1 MKKGFTLIE
10 LIISIALYSIILVMI
25 SSTFFAV
32 AKLGDMISNNS
43 NSKSEIYLLEKIIKK
58 ELYSGSVIT
67 TDEDDLFNID
77 GYSYTFNEHQ
87 FIKNDEVIFSNQSII
102 DIEVENIEVEN
113 IPYKFISVKIRY
125 EFNGKEEVILI
136 QKMIT

>member
-43 NSKSEIYLLEKIIKK
+43 NSKSEIYLLEKNNKKRIIQW
-58 ELYSGSVIT
+58 I
-67 TDEDDLFNID
+67 
-77 GYSYTFNEHQ
+77 
-87 FIKNDEVIFSNQSII
+87 SN
-102 DIEVENIEVEN
+102 N
-113 IPYKFISVKIRY
+113 Y
-125 EFNGKEEVILI
+125 GM
-136 QKMIT
+136 KMIYLILMAIPILLMNINS

>member
-1 MKKGFTLIE
+1 ME
-10 LIISIALYSIILVMI
+10 IIS
-25 SSTFFAV
+25 
-32 AKLGDMISNNS
+32 NS

-87 FIKNDEVIFSNQSII
+87 FMKNDEVIFSNQSII
-102 DIEVENIEVEN
+102 DIEVKNITD
-113 IPYKFISVKIRY
+113 KFISVKLIRVKLFY
-125 EFNGKEEVILI
+125 EFNGKVEVILI

>member
-1 MKKGFTLIE
+1 MK
-10 LIISIALYSIILVMI
+10 
-25 SSTFFAV
+25 
-32 AKLGDMISNNS
+32 NN
-43 NSKSEIYLLEKIIKK
+43 KK

-87 FIKNDEVIFSNQSII
+87 FMKNDEVIFSNQSII
-102 DIEVENIEVEN
+102 DIEVKNITDN
-113 IPYKFISVKIRY
+113 FISVKLKY
-125 EFNGKEEVILI
+125 EFNGKVEVILI

>member
-67 TDEDDLFNID
+67 TNEDSLFNID
-77 GYSYTFNEHQ
+77 GYTYTFNEHQ

-102 DIEVENIEVEN
+102 DIEVENITDKD
-113 IPYKFISVKIRY
+113 KFISVKLIY
-125 EFNGKEEVILI
+125 ELNGKVEVILI
-136 QKMIT
+136 QKIIT

>member
-67 TDEDDLFNID
+67 TNEDSLFNID
-77 GYSYTFNEHQ
+77 GDTYTFNEHR

-102 DIEVENIEVEN
+102 DIEVKNITD
-113 IPYKFISVKIRY
+113 KFISVKLTY
-125 EFNGKEEVILI
+125 EFNGKVEVILI

>member
-67 TDEDDLFNID
+67 TDEDYLFDID
-77 GYSYTFNEHQ
+77 GDTYTFNEHQ

-102 DIEVENIEVEN
+102 DIEVKNITD
-113 IPYKFISVKIRY
+113 KFISVKLIY
-125 EFNGKEEVILI
+125 ELNGKVEVILI

>member
-67 TDEDDLFNID
+67 TDEDYLFDID
-77 GYSYTFNEHQ
+77 GYTYTFNEHQ

-102 DIEVENIEVEN
+102 DIEVENITD
-113 IPYKFISVKIRY
+113 KFISVKLIY
-125 EFNGKEEVILI
+125 ELNGKVEVILI